1 MLRAIVVSAALGTL
15 AMGLAGTFG
24 SNVDPAHKF
33 CWAENVG
40 WLNWRRDVPG
50 TGDGVVVTAT
60 YLEGPVWAENVGW
73 INVGNGPP
81 AHGVHYA
88 NDPADSST
96 FGVNVDRA
104 TGELFGRAWGENIGW
119 ISFDTRATQ
128 GPHNQQGRLD
138 ICANRL
144 RGYAWGENI
153 GWINLDDTVH
163 FMALGPDCH
172 GGDVACD
179 GVITLADYS
188 KFPAAITG
196 PEGAATCPLL
206 DADGD
211 ADVDLG
217 DFAEVQIEFSGE

>member
-119 ISFDTRATQ
+119 I
-128 GPHNQQGRLD
+128 
-138 ICANRL
+138 
-144 RGYAWGENI
+144 
-153 GWINLDDTVH
+153 NLDDTVH